1 MYHYQYHSYKPFNL
15 SERLRKCLPNF
26 ELQTRIFLPYTNT
39 IQFFSKMFAFR
50 LEFPDYW
57 PQNWNLL
64 TLCEHFEKFVQSV
77 RITLEDSS
85 SIYSNLES
93 SDVMRTLFQVWVS
106 FSSVRM
112 TSEDS
117 SSSIIY
123 QNPLTLCELFFN
135 YSI

>member
-1 MYHYQYHSYKPFNL
+1 MFYDWVIFRHIFRRCSKINL
-15 SERLRKCLPNF
+15 KNGKNKI
-26 ELQTRIFLPYTNT
+26 QTRIFLPYTNT

-50 LEFPDYW
+50 LEFPDYYI
-57 PQNWNLL
+57 QNWNLL
-64 TLCEHFEKFVQSV
+64 TLCEHFVKFVQSV
-77 RITLEDSS
+77 RITSEDSS